1 MKKKTL
7 QNNVAKC
14 KAESTLAAL
23 VSSLRPS
30 SETSA
35 IAVTAAAQAV
45 EDAVSELTQLEE
57 EDLENGSRD
66 RYTTGID
73 ILARQEST
81 EAAKALHYLSRLHAE
96 EDASRVHSKESIE
109 AAAKRAQQTKE
120 KKRGA
125 WGARGEK

>member
-1 MKKKTL
+1 VKKKTL

-23 VSSLRPS
+23 VSSLSPS

-57 EDLENGSRD
+57 EEDLENGSRD

-73 ILARQEST
+73 ILEST
-81 EAAKALHYLSRLHAE
+81 EAAKALHFLSRLHAE

-109 AAAKRAQQTKE
+109 AAAKRAQKTKE